1 MEERKQDRPTL
12 FSFVEEMSSGFQ
24 AVLRKMSFRRWIG
37 IAQIWGSLNTQPGLK
52 VLLRVW
58 GDGEQDVNKCN
69 ETLVLQ
75 PTMAII
81 FFELWSSVQWRILLV
96 PRQLWAQTYDNW
108 AILWGNMR
116 HQDWLCRLPW
126 WLSGEESAYQCRR
139 WGFDLGRCH
148 MLWIN

>member
-1 MEERKQDRPTL
+1 MEERKQDGPTL

-24 AVLRKMSFRRWIG
+24 AVLGKKMSFRRWIG

-69 ETLVLQ
+69 ETVVLQ

-81 FFELWSSVQWRILLV
+81 FLN
-96 PRQLWAQTYDNW
+96 YDLQCN
-108 AILWGNMR
+108 
-116 HQDWLCRLPW
+116 
-126 WLSGEESAYQCRR
+126 EEFS
-139 WGFDLGRCH
+139 
-148 MLWIN
+148 